1 MNVIPRELQGL
12 TGFTVK
18 ELQFVVDSPI
28 GEWVLA
34 GTKGR
39 KRIRQIVACIIQ
51 YDFEKG
57 NWYTNDDI
65 VHLCELRDANGPSKM
80 NISNQRISSLMRY
93 LVAKG
98 FLVQRTVKGMR
109 EYSKGDEQ

>member
-1 MNVIPRELQGL
+1 MNTIPKELQGL
-12 TGFTVK
+12 SGYTVK
-18 ELQFVVDSPI
+18 EAQLVIDSPI
-28 GEWVLA
+28 GEWVLS

-57 NWYTNDDI
+57 NWYSNADI
-65 VHLCELRDANGPSKM
+65 VHFCELRDANGPSKM

-93 LVAKG
+93 LVAKNY
-98 FLVQRTVKGMR
+98 LVQRTVKGMR
-109 EYSKGDEQ
+109 EYSKGEEQ